1 MVDLVQQECK
11 QCPLLG
17 GNISEVKALDP
28 NKVYVIDVTF
38 EREPPLDYVS
48 KYMQQINN
56 MLAKNDIA
64 SILTCSQFGPKLNFI
79 EEKEQDA

>member
-38 EREPPLDYVS
+38 EREPPIDYVG